1 MNCTH
6 PVLYN
11 HPDGLR
17 CHICGALIADKPAT
31 DQPEGREEKPAEA
44 PKTARKR
51 KAKGADRNENH

>member
-1 MNCTH
+1 MDCTH

-31 DQPEGREEKPAEA
+31 DQPEGREEKPVET
-44 PKTARKR
+44 PKRKR
-51 KAKGADRNENH
+51 KAKGADGNENH